1 MLWADL
7 INQQKNGK
15 MKIQGKISR
24 YIWTKYKDVS
34 VAVGIGSGAKSKK
47 KGRTDMLWADLIN
60 QKKWQNE
67 NSREYF

>member
-47 KGRTDMLWADLIN
+47 KDWHALSWFN
-60 QKKWQNE
+60 
-67 NSREYF
+67 